1 MNDLSVLQGLSS
13 VDAAGLKGPDPFAQ
27 SATSMFQPLDQQPGT
42 AGRLRS
48 LMDMIRDKQAENR
61 QAASGAGDQKFLQP
75 GM

>member
-1 MNDLSVLQGLSS
+1 MNDLSILQGLGA
-13 VDAAGLKGPDPFAQ
+13 VDPAGLNGPDPFAEPSVQ
-27 SATSMFQPLDQQPGT
+27 LMQPFEEMPGT

-48 LMDMIRDKQAENR
+48 LLDMIRDKQAENR